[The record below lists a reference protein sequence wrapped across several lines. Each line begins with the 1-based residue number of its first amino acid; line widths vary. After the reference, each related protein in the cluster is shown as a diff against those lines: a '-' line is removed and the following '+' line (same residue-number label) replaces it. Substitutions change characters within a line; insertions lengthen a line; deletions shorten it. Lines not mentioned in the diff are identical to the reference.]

1 MNAFFVTCDLPLAT
15 FLKCSGISHPS
26 GDYYNSR
33 TKEWSF
39 KDDDKCKELAQ
50 KFVNGEAK
58 VDPLQYEM
66 HRRALLSTAKRIRC
80 E

>member
-1 MNAFFVTCDLPLAT
+1 MNGNAFQTCDLPLAT
-15 FLKCSGISHPS
+15 FLRCNGIAHSS
-26 GDYYNSR
+26 EYNSR

-39 KDDDKCKELAQ
+39 KDELKCKELAQ
-50 KFVNGEAK
+50 KFINGEAK

-66 HRRALLSTAKRIRC
+66 HRRALLSTAKRIRG

>member
-1 MNAFFVTCDLPLAT
+1 MIETTFNSSDLGLCAFLRC
-15 FLKCSGISHPS
+15 KGIPHSNE
-26 GDYYNSR
+26 YNSR

-39 KDDDKCKELAQ
+39 KDEIKCKELAQ
-50 KFVNGEAK
+50 IFINGEAL

-66 HRRALLSTAKRIRC
+66 HRRALLSTAKRMRG